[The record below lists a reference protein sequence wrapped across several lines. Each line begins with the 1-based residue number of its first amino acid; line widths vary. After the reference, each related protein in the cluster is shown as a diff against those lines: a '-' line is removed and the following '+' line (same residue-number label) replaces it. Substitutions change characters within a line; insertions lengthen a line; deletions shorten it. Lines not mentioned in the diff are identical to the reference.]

1 MFTKRVV
8 LFLLSQNLSIFG
20 SSVVGFAIIWYIT
33 LETSSGIY
41 LMLATLAQMVPH
53 LLISLYSGVWAD
65 RHSRKILICS
75 ATASLQSPPS
85 FWLLSFL
92 WAWSQSGQY
101 WQSRSFAQSEVE
113 SRARL

>member
-53 LLISLYSGVWAD
+53 LVISLYSGVWAD
-65 RHSRKILICS
+65 RHSRKVLLMLRDSFIAV
-75 ATASLQSPPS
+75 ATLVLALV
-85 FWLLSFL
+85 LS
-92 WAWSQSGQY
+92 
-101 WQSRSFAQSEVE
+101 
-113 SRARL
+113 